1 MKSLLL
7 SLFKWSMFFNGESKI
22 YLIHVNV
29 IRNCLRQAGLNS
41 LDKVSAIKLIK
52 GGIER
57 VLRMTMVL
65 PTFPE
70 RKVGRTE
77 G

>member
-1 MKSLLL
+1 
-7 SLFKWSMFFNGESKI
+7 MFE
-22 YLIHVNV
+22 
-29 IRNCLRQAGLNS
+29 AGLNLS
-41 LDKVSAIKLIK
+41 DKVSATKLVK

>member
-1 MKSLLL
+1 
-7 SLFKWSMFFNGESKI
+7 MFGQ
-22 YLIHVNV
+22 V
-29 IRNCLRQAGLNS
+29 ICNLRGLNKI
-41 LDKVSAIKLIK
+41 LFIKTDWINAV
-52 GGIER
+52 IEQ
-57 VLRMTMVL
+57 VLQMTMVL

>member
-1 MKSLLL
+1 MNSHV
-7 SLFKWSMFFNGESKI
+7 FA
-22 YLIHVNV
+22 IH
-29 IRNCLRQAGLNS
+29 LTKAGS
-41 LDKVSAIKLIK
+41 
-52 GGIER
+52 GR
-57 VLRMTMVL
+57 VQRMTVVL

>member
-1 MKSLLL
+1 MNRFQEVK
-7 SLFKWSMFFNGESKI
+7 
-22 YLIHVNV
+22 
-29 IRNCLRQAGLNS
+29 Q
-41 LDKVSAIKLIK
+41 
-52 GGIER
+52 
-57 VLRMTMVL
+57 VLWMTMVL

>member
-1 MKSLLL
+1 MKDGS
-7 SLFKWSMFFNGESKI
+7 
-22 YLIHVNV
+22 
-29 IRNCLRQAGLNS
+29 
-41 LDKVSAIKLIK
+41 
-52 GGIER
+52 ER
-57 VLRMTMVL
+57 VLWILRHSVAQVL

>member
-1 MKSLLL
+1 MLLR
-7 SLFKWSMFFNGESKI
+7 FNI
-22 YLIHVNV
+22 TYP
-29 IRNCLRQAGLNS
+29 
-41 LDKVSAIKLIK
+41 IKLDTRKRHPQPAKYVQDMFLRNIK
-52 GGIER
+52 IQEGNEQ
-57 VLRMTMVL
+57 VLWMTMVL